1 MSVGDEDENGD
12 QHEMRHY
19 DRRAHSKY
27 GASGNMEGEGE
38 ANNSTGSTGYE
49 VMTETPSRDVW

>member
-1 MSVGDEDENGD
+1 MSVGDKDENGD

-19 DRRAHSKY
+19 ERRAHSKY
-27 GASGNMEGEGE
+27 SASGNMEGEGE
-38 ANNSTGSTGYE
+38 ASNSTRNTGYE